1 MHLQF
6 TDLDARPRR
15 WLSLTPLIDSGFLLL
30 VFFMLATQFARE
42 QALPL
47 DVPGRAV
54 ASAEASLSG
63 ALLVRVRSSGEVDIA
78 GQVVTLDALQQRVA
92 SLVGERGDEHRVVLR
107 SEQGLNL
114 QRLVQVLD
122 RVRDAGAVHVSL
134 RR

>member
-1 MHLQF
+1 MRLHF
-6 TDLDARPRR
+6 VDIYARPRR
-15 WLSLTPLIDSGFLLL
+15 WLSLTPLIDIVFLLL

-54 ASAEASLSG
+54 ASADASLSG
-63 ALLVRVRSSGEVDIA
+63 ALLVRVRSSGEVDLA
-78 GQVVTLDALQQRVA
+78 GQVVSLDVLEQRVA
-92 SLVGERGDEHRVVLR
+92 TLVRERSDRHRVVLR
-107 SEQGLNL
+107 SEEGLNL

-122 RVRDAGAVHVSL
+122 RVRDAGAAHVSL